1 MSVCKCVLVSPS
13 PTGSREEEVAI
24 FMKGDSHDA
33 VSEVEGLLYSVAMV
47 NIYVNV
53 QHSRVVLEQ
62 LKNGNDNVVH
72 VAESRGLK
80 LFSMVQPSRPI
91 DGHITAL
98 CV

>member
-1 MSVCKCVLVSPS
+1 
-13 PTGSREEEVAI
+13 
-24 FMKGDSHDA
+24 MKGDGHDA
-33 VSEVEGLLYSVAMV
+33 VGEVEGLLYSIAMV
-47 NIYVNV
+47 NIYVNI

-62 LKNGNDNVVH
+62 LQNGNDNVVD